1 MCGPSAFATPI
12 GSLRHAAMNIR
23 YLGFAG
29 LFCGIEIVKNRK
41 TREPIHEAVMEP
53 PRPATSKMTF
63 LGKCMQEGV
72 YIMAGGA
79 SVIMLSPP
87 LNISREDLDF
97 AMDVIDRNLAICDAD
112 CQK

>member
-1 MCGPSAFATPI
+1 
-12 GSLRHAAMNIR
+12 
-23 YLGFAG
+23 
-29 LFCGIEIVKNRK
+29 
-41 TREPIHEAVMEP
+41 MEP

-87 LNISREDLDF
+87 LTVTQGEIDF
-97 AMDVIDRNLAICDAD
+97 AMDVVNRNLAICDAD
-112 CQK
+112 YQK